1 MKYRNVLLTIFSGV
15 LILGL
20 QTKAPAQI
28 FFTDSFDYADGD
40 LTTVSGGLWATHSGS
55 GDIQVVNGNA
65 VVVSPGG
72 QDDNRLTGAVMGPND
87 VWYYA
92 VRFTVNQF
100 EELPINPDYF
110 IHFKDSG
117 TSNFRARLATVPPT
131 DPNRDFSLQ
140 IWASSI
146 GGGFADWNGDFDY
159 GQELIAVVRWNNGDG
174 PNGIPAEA
182 TLWVNPVD
190 INSTNITDDELIAN
204 VDAIESLALR
214 QDSGDG
220 GTVGSIVTI
229 PVVSVGTDFDAVLA
243 EVTPATGACVPPAD
257 YTVFRGI
264 QRSGDLDSFADADG
278 NVATFNPGFTI
289 NNSEAPVWLV
299 FDANAPN
306 ATEISVTSTAGT
318 PGIGIR
324 AECFNWTTGAY
335 VEVGA
340 QEDETFNSQTKHTFG
355 PIDSACIDGSGNVR
369 WRVGCAKRDLRSTS
383 HG

>member
-1 MKYRNVLLTIFSGV
+1 MKYRNVLLTMFSGV

-20 QTKAPAQI
+20 QTKATAQI

-92 VRFTVNQF
+92 VRFTVTQF
-100 EELPINPDYF
+100 EELPINPDHF
-110 IHFKDSG
+110 IHLKDSG
-117 TSNFRARLATVPPT
+117 PFNLIARLATVPPT

-140 IWASSI
+140 ISATFF
-146 GGGFADWNGDFDY
+146 GAGFADWNGDFDY

-190 INSTNITDDELIAN
+190 INSTNITDDELIDP

-243 EVTPATGACVPPAD
+243 EVTPATGACVPPAT
-257 YTVFRGI
+257 YNVYRGI
-264 QRSGDLDSFADADG
+264 ERNGQLSDFAEVDG
-278 NVATFNPGFTI
+278 NLATYNPGFTI
-289 NNSEAPVWLV
+289 NNQEAPVWLE
-299 FDANAPN
+299 FQANNPD
-306 ATEISVTSTAGT
+306 ATEITVTSTAGT

-324 AECFNWTTGAY
+324 AECFNWTTGLY
-335 VEVGA
+335 VEIGA
-340 QEDETFNSQTKHTFG
+340 QEDESFNSLTKHSFG
-355 PIDSACIDGSGNVR
+355 PVLADCIDPKGEVK
-369 WRVGCAKRDLRSTS
+369 WRIGWAKRDLRLTS